1 MSDAL
6 GNYTLNVSA
15 VGDGGPW
22 TSCAANPIAPDALSA
37 SDATAPQPVIWYQ
50 LLQTTANGTSIEYP
64 VATLS
69 ALPMGSLRAS
79 PDPDDPTTLIFTWDV
94 PPDLPLPISRFELT
108 GKFLNDPDSAATWLD
123 GFSGDTRT
131 ARAAVVQTDD
141 VFNPYTYTLTGFI
154 DR

>member
-15 VGDGGPW
+15 TGEGGPW

-37 SDATAPQPVIWYQ
+37 SDSAAPQPVIWYQ
-50 LLQTTANGTSIEYP
+50 LLQTTANGVAIEYP
-64 VATLS
+64 VVTLS

-94 PPDLPLPISRFELT
+94 PPDLPLPITRFELT
-108 GKFLNDPDSAATWLD
+108 GRFLNDSDSDSTLLD
-123 GFSGDTRT
+123 QFGGGERVG
-131 ARAAVVQTDD
+131 RASIVPADD
-141 VFNPYTYTLTGFI
+141 LSNPYTYSLTGFI